1 MLKEVKEF
9 FVTPIGNKPSLDDCI
24 DAINLAI
31 KYDCF
36 IKMRWYVPYSGKYEK
51 IVNANDNE
59 QEIYDSLPKVYGV

>member
-9 FVTPIGNKPSLDDCI
+9 FVTPIGKIPSLEDCI
-24 DAINLAI
+24 NAINLAI

-36 IKMRWYVPYSGKYEK
+36 IKMRWHVPYSGKYEK
-51 IVNANDNE
+51 IVSANDNE

>member
-9 FVTPIGNKPSLDDCI
+9 FITPIGHIPSLDDCI

-31 KYDCF
+31 KYDCL

-51 IVNANDNE
+51 IIKANDNE

>member
-9 FVTPIGNKPSLDDCI
+9 FVTPIGKTPSLDDCI

-36 IKMRWYVPYSGKYEK
+36 IKIRWCVQYSGKYEK
-51 IVNANDNE
+51 IVSANNNG
-59 QEIYDSLPKVYGV
+59 QEIYNSLPKVYGI